1 MENGLNLGGAY
12 GATLGRIQA
21 QGGERARLGMA
32 TLMWISHSR
41 RPLQVDEICHGIAIR
56 VGSDDL
62 NTDDI
67 PAISV
72 LLSCCQGLVTVE
84 KGTSTVR
91 LIHFSLQE
99 YLYTHPTL
107 FDRAHSTMAEVCL
120 TYLIF
125 QHVKELSAGQ
135 SPDPR
140 GTPFLE
146 YSSLYWGAHMRME
159 LSDRAKILALQ
170 LLDQFDSHISARLL
184 WESIAEKL
192 ISRRFPE
199 GCTPNRKGF
208 SALHCISYFG
218 ITDLANTLIKMKR
231 WDVNQT
237 DSQGMAPLIWA
248 ARYGHE
254 EVVRLL
260 LRKKHI

>member
-1 MENGLNLGGAY
+1 
-12 GATLGRIQA
+12 
-21 QGGERARLGMA
+21 MA

-56 VGSDDL
+56 VGSNDL
-62 NTDDI
+62 NSDDI
-67 PAISV
+67 PTMSV

-91 LIHFSLQE
+91 LIPFSLHE
-99 YLYTHPTL
+99 YLYTHPNL

-120 TYLIF
+120 TYLIL
-125 QHVKELSAGQ
+125 QHVKDLSAGQ

-146 YSSLYWGAHMRME
+146 YSSLYWGTHMRME
-159 LSDRAKILALQ
+159 LSDRAKTFALQ

-192 ISRRFPE
+192 ISWRLLE
-199 GCTPNRKGF
+199 AYTPDRKGF

-218 ITDLANTLIKMKR
+218 ITDVANTLIKMKR

-237 DSQGMAPLIWA
+237 DGQGMAPLIWA
-248 ARYGHE
+248 ARYRHE

-260 LRKKHI
+260 LRKNISNLISPRRIVAEQNSHRLLEIGMRE